1 MAAEAIATGTD
12 HLLASMED
20 SVFTVTLNRPEAR
33 NAMSRELLEAF
44 SEINGEIKL
53 SRLSEKLNMNRSG
66 VH

>member
-1 MAAEAIATGTD
+1 MNTE
-12 HLLASMED
+12 EQ
-20 SVFTVTLNRPEAR
+20 SVTSTIRSVEKAL
-33 NAMSRELLEAF
+33 ELLEAF